1 MATENNLHVIFGTGP
16 LGMATMRALVQ
27 MGKRVRM
34 VNRSGKADVPHG
46 VEVVAGDAYN
56 PEVTRRLT
64 EGAAAVYQ
72 CAQPGY
78 AEWEKFPPLQ
88 QSIMEGAAANGAV
101 FVVGDNLYMYGHVES
116 AIHEELPYT
125 ATTKKGKIRAAMA
138 EVVLAA
144 HQAGTVRAAI
154 GRASTFYG
162 AGVRGSALGERFWE
176 PLVQGKAAE
185 VFGNPDLPH
194 SYTVIDDFGKG
205 LAILGTD
212 ERALGQAWIVP
223 NPPTMTTRQ
232 VVEIAARQLGV
243 PPKINRLGKMMLWVG
258 GLFIPEAR
266 EMIEMAYEFE
276 NPYLVDHRK
285 FARTFGEFYTPHE
298 EAVRQTIAWY
308 QAEREAKEKRSAFKA
323 AV

>member
-1 MATENNLHVIFGTGP
+1 MTTENNLHVIFGTGP
-16 LGMATMRALVQ
+16 LGMATMRALRQ
-27 MGKRVRM
+27 MGKQVRM
-34 VNRSGKADVPHG
+34 VNRSGLAMVPPD

-56 PEVTRRLT
+56 PDTTRRLT

-72 CAQPGY
+72 CAQPRY
-78 AEWEKFPPLQ
+78 TEWEKFPPLQ
-88 QSIMEGAAANGAV
+88 QSIMEGAATNGAI
-101 FVVGDNLYMYGHVES
+101 FVVGDNLYIYGHVEG
-116 AIHEELPYT
+116 AIKEALPYS
-125 ATTKKGKIRAAMA
+125 ATTKKGKIRARMA
-138 EVVLAA
+138 EAVLAA
-144 HQAGTVRAAI
+144 HQAGTVRATI

-185 VFGNPDLPH
+185 VFGDPDALH
-194 SYTVIDDFGKG
+194 TYTVIDDFGKG
-205 LAILGTD
+205 LAILGND
-212 ERALGQAWIVP
+212 ERSLGQAWIVP
-223 NPPTMTTRQ
+223 NPPTVTTRQ
-232 VVEIAARQLGV
+232 IVEIAARQLGGA
-243 PPKINRLGKMMLWVG
+243 PNINRLGKMMLWIG

-276 NPYLVDHRK
+276 NPYVVEHHK

-308 QAEREAKEKRSAFKA
+308 QGEKNGAKSMMTP